1 MIPGWPQGT
10 AGLNVTSRPSF
21 MVSNHTPVPI
31 GKKIK
36 IKKTLRN
43 ANFQQASMSDD
54 HSAKQRAGLAS
65 LTCSLSTDSSTPEP
79 GLLAPHVHDLKAR
92 AKQPE
97 QGWFFCSC
105 KAQFSFFFC
114 QQIKIMI
121 LTRYFCI
128 CAHSHRRKI
137 CDLFYKLI
145 EILISQQIRHGI

>member
-1 MIPGWPQGT
+1 
-10 AGLNVTSRPSF
+10 

-31 GKKIK
+31 GKIKIK

-54 HSAKQRAGLAS
+54 HSAKQQAGLAS

-92 AKQPE
+92 AKLPE

-105 KAQFSFFFC
+105 KPQFSFFLPAD
-114 QQIKIMI
+114 QDNDLNKIFLHMC
-121 LTRYFCI
+121 TFT
-128 CAHSHRRKI
+128 HEKNM
-137 CDLFYKLI
+137 
-145 EILISQQIRHGI
+145 

>member
-31 GKKIK
+31 GKIKIK

-54 HSAKQRAGLAS
+54 HSAKQQAGLAS

-92 AKQPE
+92 AKLPE
-97 QGWFFCSC
+97 QGCFFAAASHN
-105 KAQFSFFFC
+105 SLFFC

-128 CAHSHRRKI
+128 CAHSHTRKNM
-137 CDLFYKLI
+137 
-145 EILISQQIRHGI
+145 

>member
-1 MIPGWPQGT
+1 
-10 AGLNVTSRPSF
+10 

-31 GKKIK
+31 GKIKIK

-54 HSAKQRAGLAS
+54 HSAKQQAGLAS

-97 QGWFFCSC
+97 QGWFFLQLQ
-105 KAQFSFFFC
+105 ATILFFFAS
-114 QQIKIMI
+114 
-121 LTRYFCI
+121 R
-128 CAHSHRRKI
+128 SR
-137 CDLFYKLI
+137 
-145 EILISQQIRHGI
+145 